1 MGERERAHLVV
12 QLRLFFYI
20 FIYIYIYLF
29 IYIRV
34 VRRALNLLRAS
45 FSPIFQYFSAVNVT
59 RVSFSP
65 IFQYFLTC
73 MPGRRHAPWIRQP
86 WKSLHSHRDFRVS
99 RSVVHRALNWLVTHN
114 QYYRSNHVHID
125 VNALEQLPHDGNLS
139 QLTAITVENASTELP
154 ATNTPATG
162 PPVADTPATSEDT
175 YSTHLPQSFVPIA
188 TGSMTEQEAVHQSVQ
203 ERQLS
208 PSTSSSPATMMWSLL
223 EEYPSMSS
231 PPRATSPVH
240 FPHSSLPVREISQG
254 NARIRLP
261 LATTSS
267 I

>member
-1 MGERERAHLVV
+1 MYAGICHDAPC
-12 QLRLFFYI
+12 
-20 FIYIYIYLF
+20 
-29 IYIRV
+29 
-34 VRRALNLLRAS
+34 AMNS
-45 FSPIFQYFSAVNVT
+45 SAMEGAV
-59 RVSFSP
+59 
-65 IFQYFLTC
+65 
-73 MPGRRHAPWIRQP
+73 
-86 WKSLHSHRDFRVS
+86 HSHRDFRVR

-139 QLTAITVENASTELP
+139 QLTAITVENASTEPP

-162 PPVADTPATSEDT
+162 PPVADTPATSEDP
-175 YSTHLPQSFVPIA
+175 YSAHLPQSFVPIA
-188 TGSMTEQEAVHQSVQ
+188 TRSMTEQEAVHQSVK

-223 EEYPSMSS
+223 EEHPSMSS

>member
-1 MGERERAHLVV
+1 MLKAGLTTETGFCTVCDFAHARPIMHLSILPRAHLVV

-20 FIYIYIYLF
+20 YVYIYIYILIYM
-29 IYIRV
+29 YIRV

-73 MPGRRHAPWIRQP
+73 MPCMAPCAMD
-86 WKSLHSHRDFRVS
+86 SSAMEGAVHSHRDFRVR
-99 RSVVHRALNWLVTHN
+99 RSVVA
-114 QYYRSNHVHID
+114 
-125 VNALEQLPHDGNLS
+125 
-139 QLTAITVENASTELP
+139 
-154 ATNTPATG
+154 
-162 PPVADTPATSEDT
+162 
-175 YSTHLPQSFVPIA
+175 QSFVPFA
-188 TGSMTEQEAVHQSVQ
+188 TRSMTEQEAVHQSVQ

-223 EEYPSMSS
+223 EEYPSISS